1 MRVIFCF
8 PGREFSDLWVR
19 SWTDTVT
26 TCGNNGVEWA
36 FSMAYDPVVY
46 YARNRVLGGNNT
58 NGRTQKPFNGQLDYD
73 YQVWIDSDMVWR
85 GEDVMRLLA
94 HNKPIVSGCYP
105 MANPNEFPIVEDLD
119 YDLLLEQGT
128 FKFMGRDEIGARTE
142 PFPVSYA
149 GFGFMAIAKGVIE
162 RMEYPWFRPR
172 WVEKDQFLE
181 FTAED
186 VGFCWQAQQ
195 LGERI
200 IVDPTI
206 RVGHQ
211 KSITLA

>member
-26 TCGNNGVEWA
+26 TCGGNGIEWA

-58 NGRTQKPFNGQLDYD
+58 SGRTQKPFGGQIDYD

-85 GEDVMRLLA
+85 GDDVLRLLA
-94 HNKPIVSGCYP
+94 HGKPIVSGAYP
-105 MANPNEFPIVEDLD
+105 MANPNEFPIVESLD
-119 YDLLLEQGT
+119 YDRLLEQGT
-128 FKFMGRDEIGARTE
+128 FKFMTRDEVGARTD
-142 PFPVSYA
+142 PFAVSYV
-149 GFGFMAIAKGVIE
+149 GFGFMAIARGVLE
-162 RMEYPWFRPR
+162 RMEYPWFRPT
-172 WVEKDQFLE
+172 WVDKGDFLE

-195 LGERI
+195 LGEQI

-206 RVGHQ
+206 RIGHQ

>member
-26 TCGNNGVEWA
+26 TCGSNGIEWA

-58 NGRTQKPFNGQLDYD
+58 SGRTQKPFGGQIDYD

-85 GEDVMRLLA
+85 GEDVLRLLA
-94 HNKPIVSGCYP
+94 HGKPIVSGAYP
-105 MANPNEFPIVEDLD
+105 MANPNEFPIVESLD
-119 YDLLLEQGT
+119 YDRLLEQGS
-128 FKFMGRDEIGARTE
+128 FRFMGRDEIGARTD
-142 PFPVSYA
+142 PFPVSYV
-149 GFGFMAIAKGVIE
+149 GFGFMAIARGVIE
-162 RMEYPWFRPR
+162 RMEYPWFRPM
-172 WVEKDQFLE
+172 WVDKGDFLE

-195 LGERI
+195 LGEQI

-206 RVGHQ
+206 RIGHQ

>member
-1 MRVIFCF
+1 MRVILCF
-8 PGREFSDLWVR
+8 PGREFSDNWVR

-26 TCGNNGVEWA
+26 TCGANNIEWA

-46 YARNRVLGGNNT
+46 YARNRVLGGNNVA
-58 NGRTQKPFNGQLDYD
+58 GKQQKPFGGTLDYD
-73 YQVWIDSDMVWR
+73 YQIWIDSDMVWK
-85 GEDVMRLLA
+85 GDDVLKLLS

-105 MANPNEFPIVEDLD
+105 THSNRDFPIVETLD
-119 YDLLLEQGT
+119 YNRLLQDG
-128 FKFMGRDEIGARTE
+128 KFEFMTRPELDARTD
-142 PFPVSYA
+142 PFTVSYV
-149 GFGFMAIAKGVIE
+149 GFGFIAIAKGVME

-172 WVEKDQFLE
+172 WVEKDSFSE

-186 VGFCWQAQQ
+186 VGFCWTAAEI
-195 LGERI
+195 GESI

-211 KSITLA
+211 KSIILS

>member
-1 MRVIFCF
+1 MRVLFCF
-8 PGREFSDLWVR
+8 PGREFSDYWVR

-26 TCGNNGVEWA
+26 TCGANGIEWA

-58 NGRTQKPFNGQLDYD
+58 AGRNQKPWQGEIDYD
-73 YQVWIDSDMVWR
+73 YQVWIDSDIVWR
-85 GEDVMRLLA
+85 GQDVVRLLS
-94 HNKPIVSGCYP
+94 HGKPIVSGCYP
-105 MANPNEFPIVEDLD
+105 MANANEYPIVESLD
-119 YDLLLEQGT
+119 YDRLLEQGT
-128 FKFMGRDEIGARTE
+128 FQFMSRAEIESRTD
-142 PFPVSYA
+142 PFPVSYV
-149 GFGFMAIAKGVIE
+149 GFGFVAIAKGVIE

-172 WVEKDQFLE
+172 WVDRDGFLE

-186 VGFCWQAQQ
+186 VGFCWSVQE
-195 LGERI
+195 LGESI

-211 KSITLA
+211 KSLIIG